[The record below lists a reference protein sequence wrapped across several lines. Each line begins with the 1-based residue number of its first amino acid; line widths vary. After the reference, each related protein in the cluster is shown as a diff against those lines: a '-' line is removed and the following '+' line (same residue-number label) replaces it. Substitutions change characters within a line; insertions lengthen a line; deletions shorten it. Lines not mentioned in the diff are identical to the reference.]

1 MITANAFKIV
11 SIFQINVILRTCL
24 VCWTL
29 TKVWAKD
36 DLNHSYEK
44 GNTIVFETLIFEII
58 LCISSFKLIFFE
70 LK

>member
-44 GNTIVFETLIFEII
+44 GNTIVFETLIF
-58 LCISSFKLIFFE
+58 
-70 LK
+70 